1 MNKIDLATGGLAL
14 CYLVNDGEEL
24 FTYRSSSRWAFSRL
38 PAWVPLPDEVRK
50 NGWSQAHVNAAVALI
65 GIHWVGAS
73 LAGRRSGGRSAWF
86 QNATAAWGLHG
97 FIHLGLC
104 AIRGGYVSG
113 AVTAPLVI
121 GYGAWAWRIL
131 RQEAVPRRG
140 GHPPSGTRRP
150 ERRRARRAR
159 GRGVL
164 KCGPCNTTAVADP
177 RFSGSRM
184 CPRLACVR
192 DRSSCAPSPAQ

>member
-131 RQEAVPRRG
+131 RQEAVPRRVSIG
-140 GHPPSGTRRP
+140 GVAASLPVLVAAHGGADILL
-150 ERRRARRAR
+150 RAHDALSDA
-159 GRGVL
+159 VL
-164 KCGPCNTTAVADP
+164 GGPGDEEC
-177 RFSGSRM
+177 
-184 CPRLACVR
+184 
-192 DRSSCAPSPAQ
+192 